1 MSLAT
6 VGYQPVWHE
15 RLLSMAL
22 SPEERPD
29 ALQIVP
35 DHFFAR
41 PAALEALAE
50 RYPLLL
56 HDVGCSLASG
66 GPDPQRL
73 GRLKDLVE
81 RVRPVAFTD
90 HLALTRAPSGQ
101 IDLGHLCPCWYT
113 EDTLQTVIDGVKR
126 LQDTLSLPVALE
138 NIATPFE
145 LPGSLSEAEFWSA
158 LVERTGCGLLLDVT
172 NVLLDARNRAEDP
185 RRRLGELPLHTA
197 RWVHLAGGRADGAY
211 WIDSHSE
218 PVEEASYL
226 LLREI
231 VGRAPVEMLIVE
243 RDSHLPSLR
252 ELVAEAREAKRRWE
266 AA

>member
-1 MSLAT
+1 MSIASI
-6 VGYQPVWHE
+6 GYQAAWHE
-15 RLLSMAL
+15 RLLSETL

-41 PAALEALAE
+41 PAALEALAD

-66 GPDPQRL
+66 GPDPQHLRRL
-73 GRLKDLVE
+73 QDLV
-81 RVRPVAFTD
+81 RRARPLGFSD
-90 HLALTRAPSGQ
+90 HLSLTRSPSGQ

-113 EDTLQTVIDGVKR
+113 EQTLQEVVDGVKR
-126 LQDTLSLPVALE
+126 LQDALSLPVGLE
-138 NIATPFE
+138 NIATPFV
-145 LPGSLSEAEFWSA
+145 LPGTLSEAEFWSA
-158 LVERTGCGLLLDVT
+158 LVERTGCSLLLDVT
-172 NVLLDARNRAEDP
+172 NVLLDARNQGEDP
-185 RRRLGELPLHTA
+185 VRRLEGLPLQAA
-197 RWVHLAGGRADGAY
+197 RWVHLAGGLATGAY

-243 RDSHLPSLR
+243 RDSHLPPLA
-252 ELVAEAREAKRRWE
+252 ELVAEARQAVRHWE
-266 AA
+266 GR